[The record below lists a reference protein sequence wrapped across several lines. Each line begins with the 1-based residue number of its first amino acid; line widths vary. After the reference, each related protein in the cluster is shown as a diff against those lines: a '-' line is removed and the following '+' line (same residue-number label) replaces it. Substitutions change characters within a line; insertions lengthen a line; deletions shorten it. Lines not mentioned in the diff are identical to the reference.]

1 MAIVRGMARILEV
14 GWCLKSVGSIP
25 ASGRMVGNPEVVR
38 GSFVPASGSRPDH
51 EYHGMSRAL
60 AVEMRA
66 DIKASVAARM

>member
-1 MAIVRGMARILEV
+1 MT
-14 GWCLKSVGSIP
+14 
-25 ASGRMVGNPEVVR
+25 GNPEVVR

-66 DIKASVAARM
+66 DIKASMAARM